1 LPAEV
6 EICQTLG
13 ITEED
18 YWIFVED
25 AANYVAERGEEYAHI
40 PDVRNDP
47 VSIIVNIVIG
57 IALTAVS
64 ALLAP
69 KPRSPEQ
76 KKDPQNLQKESVN
89 GRDRYTP
96 TNNFSSVQELA
107 KLGETVP
114 LVYAKR
120 GVRANGLLVW
130 SNLSSYGAGQQLR
143 AVVLVSAG
151 PIGKEPDYESF
162 AIGDSLLENYN
173 RRKLKLYFRDGSN
186 DSNNRLRGADS
197 YAETRLDVPAGYA
210 FDLVNYRDPKLPV
223 ENLFS
228 GARTPGTQA
237 VFGLHSPVPN
247 FTVWKLPY
255 ELVMTPTGTDDRIT
269 NDNRTKRDKISE
281 KWATRA
287 GISEGDSAKV
297 TYLINGDLQDVNR
310 FGPWGSADA
319 REGTK
324 SARVRADEILTVG
337 EQYMVGNELAVCT
350 EVKGDA
356 ADQPWGAE
364 DDGKQLQVKEK
375 EYTLRFLDPV
385 DEDDYDKGSVNG
397 KFDPYQ
403 RRTVQRVAIGTI
415 TNNVACHM
423 TEIGIKSTV
432 WRRIT
437 GFPNMNGHPSQSLI
451 DDYEEKGGVIQ
462 LGSFSGYI
470 NRWSFFKLEA
480 RELSKTNRPQTGYKK
495 ISQYVFAIRGR
506 TPVAQYN
513 MLRVAHPEQSATQH
527 EFRFVPYS
535 GAQAYR
541 DLKDEQVIWL
551 NDKGQQLQT
560 SGQGYTVYVKGFKYT
575 LTEARMSNPEWIKG
589 PPPGVS
595 NSGSVEG
602 LSR

>member
-1 LPAEV
+1 M
-6 EICQTLG
+6 
-13 ITEED
+13 
-18 YWIFVED
+18 
-25 AANYVAERGEEYAHI
+25 
-40 PDVRNDP
+40 
-47 VSIIVNIVIG
+47 
-57 IALTAVS
+57 
-64 ALLAP
+64 LAP

-186 DSNNRLRGADS
+186 DSNNRLRVRTPI
-197 YAETRLDVPAGYA
+197 ETSLDVPSGYA
-210 FDLVNYRDPKLPV
+210 FDLVNYRDPKLPI

-255 ELVMTPTGTDDRIT
+255 ELVMTPSGTDDRIT

-287 GISEGDSAKV
+287 GISEGTETIC

-337 EQYMVGNELAVCT
+337 EQYMVGKSLLCT

-356 ADQPWGAE
+356 GQPWGAE

-385 DEDDYDKGSVNG
+385 NE
-397 KFDPYQ
+397 
-403 RRTVQRVAIGTI
+403 TI
-415 TNNVACHM
+415 T
-423 TEIGIKSTV
+423 T
-432 WRRIT
+432 RQR
-437 GFPNMNGHPSQSLI
+437 Q
-451 DDYEEKGGVIQ
+451 
-462 LGSFSGYI
+462 
-470 NRWSFFKLEA
+470 
-480 RELSKTNRPQTGYKK
+480 RE
-495 ISQYVFAIRGR
+495 V
-506 TPVAQYN
+506 
-513 MLRVAHPEQSATQH
+513 
-527 EFRFVPYS
+527 
-535 GAQAYR
+535 
-541 DLKDEQVIWL
+541 
-551 NDKGQQLQT
+551 
-560 SGQGYTVYVKGFKYT
+560 
-575 LTEARMSNPEWIKG
+575 
-589 PPPGVS
+589 
-595 NSGSVEG
+595 
-602 LSR
+602 